1 MADPRL
7 DELLDLACR
16 LADDAGGLIR
26 RARGRAGLAVAT
38 KSSATDLV
46 TEVDRAA
53 EQAIVAGIRAARPDD
68 GITGEEGSSAAGT
81 SGVRWIIDPVDGTTN
96 FVFGHPNVAVSI
108 AVEVDGVT
116 AVGVV
121 DAPLLSER
129 FTAVLGEG
137 AYLDGT
143 RCHCTDTADLG
154 TALVAT
160 GFGYVPDRRARQA
173 AVLTH
178 VLPRVRDI
186 RRGGSAAIDL
196 CWVACGRVDA
206 YYEEGLNEWDLAA
219 GALIAREAGA
229 AVGGLDP
236 GRPDESGFALAAGPR
251 LFGPLRDL
259 LVAAGAHT
267 P

>member
-1 MADPRL
+1 MAEPRL
-7 DELLDLACR
+7 DELLELACR
-16 LADDAGGLIR
+16 LADEAGRLIR
-26 RARGRAGLAVAT
+26 GSRGRRGLAVAT

-46 TEVDRAA
+46 TEIDRAA
-53 EQAIVAGIRAARPDD
+53 EHAIVTGIRTARPHDA
-68 GITGEEGSSAAGT
+68 ITGEEGASTSGS

-121 DAPLLSER
+121 DAPLLGER

-143 RCHCTDTADLG
+143 RCRCTDVADLG

-160 GFGYVPDRRARQA
+160 GFGYVADRRARQA

-229 AVGGLDP
+229 AVGGLGP
-236 GRPDESGFALAAGPR
+236 GSPEGPAFAVAAGPR
-251 LFGPLRDL
+251 LIEPLRDL
-259 LVAAGAHT
+259 LVAAGART
-267 P
+267 A